1 MDGMRN
7 VTKDKG
13 VFDISK
19 KEITIPLAEYTDLI
33 AKESVLGQIRHAVS
47 KEKDDYGTMG
57 ILKAILQ
64 IDTPEDKK

>member
-19 KEITIPLAEYTDLI
+19 KEITIPLPEYTDLI
-33 AKESVLGQIRHAVS
+33 AKEAVLEQIRYAVS
-47 KEKDDYGTMG
+47 KEKDSYGIAG

-64 IDTPEDKK
+64 ID

>member
-13 VFDISK
+13 IFDISK

-33 AKESVLGQIRHAVS
+33 AKEAVLGQIRYAVS
-47 KEKDDYGTMG
+47 KENDDYGTIG

-64 IDTPEDKK
+64 IDTPKKK

>member
-13 VFDISK
+13 IFNISN

-33 AKESVLGQIRHAVS
+33 AKETVLEQIGHALS

-57 ILKAILQ
+57 ILKAIMQ
-64 IDTPEDKK
+64 IDTPKEK

>member
-33 AKESVLGQIRHAVS
+33 AKEAVLGQIRCAVS

-64 IDTPEDKK
+64 IDTPKKK

>member
-33 AKESVLGQIRHAVS
+33 AKEAVLGQIRYAVS
-47 KEKDDYGTMG
+47 KEKDDYGTIG
-57 ILKAILQ
+57 ILKAILK
-64 IDTPEDKK
+64 IDTPKKK